1 MWLIP
6 SRFCSQMAF
15 KIVVVGTLFS
25 KISLLRPDGGV
36 HILPA
41 MFCSVSWSNPLQKKT
56 PERSQ
61 TCALLPPAT
70 SCSVTQFRPPS
81 PPCHLLLLHFKFIRS
96 ALLSGI
102 HKKREQRNIKDN
114 FVREKKPQKLSV
126 FPSVIAS
133 S

>member
-6 SRFCSQMAF
+6 SRFCSQMAS

-41 MFCSVSWSNPLQKKT
+41 MFCSVSWSNPVQKKT

-81 PPCHLLLLHFKFIRS
+81 PPCHLPLLHFKFIRS

-102 HKKREQRNIKDN
+102 HKKRIRGTLKTISYERKSPRNY
-114 FVREKKPQKLSV
+114 LSS
-126 FPSVIAS
+126 PL
-133 S
+133 

>member
-6 SRFCSQMAF
+6 SRFCSQMAS

-81 PPCHLLLLHFKFIRS
+81 PPCHLPLLHFKFIRS

-102 HKKREQRNIKDN
+102 HKKRIRGTLKTISCERKSPRNY
-114 FVREKKPQKLSV
+114 LSS
-126 FPSVIAS
+126 PL
-133 S
+133 